1 MPILTTT
8 YKPKFIFRN
17 GHLST
22 IYSGLLR
29 KVEGVTQKRERLTLL
44 DNDFLDLDWS
54 YTTQK
59 TNQLLIVLHGLEGN
73 AQRHYMLGSAKL
85 ANQNNMDAVCINF
98 RGCSGDVNKSF
109 QSYHSG
115 KTDDLASVL
124 KYITAHFHYDTIY
137 LKGFSL
143 GGNVILKYLGENN
156 QIPKEVKGAVTVSVP
171 VFLRGSLERLMSAE
185 NVLYSKKFLKNL
197 RDKLKEKQQLF
208 PQNIKNE
215 DLIAIKTLKD
225 FDDFYTSKAHGF
237 IDAYDY
243 YEKSS
248 SLQFLEN
255 IKIPTLLINAQ
266 NDSFLSEECYPIEAA
281 KRNEYLYLE
290 MPKYGGHV
298 GFYDS
303 ENIYYSEKR
312 MLEFISKL

>member
-29 KVEGVTQKRERLTLL
+29 KVEGVTQKRERLTLP

>member
-1 MPILTTT
+1 MPILSTT

-29 KVEGVTQKRERLTLL
+29 KVEGVTQKRERLTLP

-54 YTTQK
+54 YTTKK

-73 AQRHYMLGSAKL
+73 AQRHYMLGAVKM
-85 ANQNNMDAVCINF
+85 ANQNNIDAVCVNF
-98 RGCSGDVNKSF
+98 RSCSGEVNKSF

-115 KTDDLASVL
+115 KTDDLASVI
-124 KYITAHFHYDTIY
+124 KYITDHLHYNTIF

-143 GGNVILKYLGENN
+143 GGNVILKYLGKNIE
-156 QIPKEVKGAVTVSVP
+156 IPKQIKGAVTVSVP
-171 VFLRGSLERLMSAE
+171 VYLKGSLEKLMSSE
-185 NVLYSKKFLKNL
+185 NYMYSKKFLKNL
-197 RDKLKEKQQLF
+197 RKKLKDKQQLF
-208 PQNIKNE
+208 PEKIKNE
-215 DLIAIKTLKD
+215 DFKNIKTLKD
-225 FDDFYTSKAHGF
+225 FDDVYTSKAHGF

-243 YEKSS
+243 YKKSS

-266 NDSFLSEECYPIEAA
+266 NDSFLSKECYPIEAA
-281 KRNEYLYLE
+281 KQNSNLYLE

-298 GFYDS
+298 GFFDS
-303 ENIYYSEKR
+303 KNVYYSEKR
-312 MLEFISKL
+312 MLEFISDL